1 MVLERKTAAEYYNGT
16 PAYKEIS
23 LGNTIEVKSLV
34 RDFGS
39 HRAVDHLSFGVK
51 PGEVFALLG
60 PNGAG
65 KTTTIKM
72 ILGMLRPTEGEILV
86 GDKPVSFGQVDY
98 KTKIGYVPESCALY
112 ENLTGREYLELVG
125 NLHHMPSTK
134 ISDMAGQMLEAMQLK
149 DAAGDLIRSYSKGMK
164 QKILIA
170 SALLHDPDLIIL
182 DEPFS
187 GLDANAVAVFK
198 EIIRESARSGKG
210 VIFCSHILEVVE
222 RLVDRLL
229 IIDKG
234 KELFSGTPKEV
245 ADTTGLASLD
255 EAFGRLTGASDSDDQ
270 ARKIVQIIRA
280 ETGGQAPEKSDG

>member
-1 MVLERKTAAEYYNGT
+1 LQHYGATPNG
-16 PAYKEIS
+16 KEG
-23 LGNTIEVKSLV
+23 LLNHVIEVQSLI

-39 HRAVDHLSFGVK
+39 HRAVDTLSFGVK

-72 ILGMLRPTEGEILV
+72 MLGMLRPTDGKILFN
-86 GDKPVSFGQVDY
+86 GQPLSFGQVDY
-98 KTKIGYVPESCALY
+98 KSRIGYVPESCALY
-112 ENLTGREYLELVG
+112 ETLSGREYLELVG
-125 NLHHMPSTK
+125 NLHHMPPDR
-134 ISDMAGQMLEAMQLK
+134 ISDMAGQLLDALQLNN
-149 DAAGDLIRSYSKGMK
+149 AAGDLIRTYSKGMK

-198 EIIRESARSGKG
+198 QIIRESARSGKA

-229 IIDKG
+229 IIDHG
-234 KELFSGTPKEV
+234 RQLFTGTPKDV
-245 ADTTGLASLD
+245 AETTGLASLD
-255 EAFGRLTGASDSDDQ
+255 QAFGHLTGAADSDDQ
-270 ARKIVQIIRA
+270 ARRIVQIIRA
-280 ETGGQAPEKSDG
+280 ESGEQKTERGDG

>member
-1 MVLERKTAAEYYNGT
+1 MGY
-16 PAYKEIS
+16 
-23 LGNTIEVKSLV
+23 TIEVRSIV

-39 HRAVDHLSFGVK
+39 HRAVDKLSFGVK

-72 ILGMLRPTEGEILV
+72 MLGMLRPTDGEV
-86 GDKPVSFGQVDY
+86 VFQGDPVSFGQVDY
-98 KTKIGYVPESCALY
+98 KSKIGYVPESCALY

-125 NLHHMPSTK
+125 NLHHMPPEQ
-134 ISDMAGQMLEAMQLK
+134 ISDMAAQLLEALQLK
-149 DAAGDLIRSYSKGMK
+149 SAAGNLIRSYSKGMK
-164 QKILIA
+164 QKVLIA

-198 EIIRESARSGKG
+198 EIIRESARSGKA
-210 VIFCSHILEVVE
+210 VVFCSHILEVVE

-229 IIDKG
+229 IIDHG
-234 KELFSGTPKEV
+234 KQLFTGTPREV
-245 ADTTGLASLD
+245 AETTGLASLD
-255 EAFGRLTGASDSDDQ
+255 EAFGRLTGATDSDDQ

-280 ETGGQAPEKSDG
+280 EAGGQAPEKTDG